1 MNAFAGLA
9 LRQLPANLQSLE
21 NVVAHMSV
29 FGALL
34 EYVALEGCSAK
45 ATLLPREWCRFINAV
60 LPTGLRRWCPCLWSS
75 YAQLV
80 LMRRFQGVELL
91 CVRPPSLEPGSSSGA
106 ATPAVPS
113 TFGYQALAQATRER
127 SATFVAARLAA
138 ELAADAT
145 ACAQAAQLFFFWIWP
160 QAMTN
165 TWCTATVTMSP
176 WGSVMRQPIY
186 GLGLLFW
193 KHLVCI
199 LSTLFR
205 FKGMQN

>member
-1 MNAFAGLA
+1 MTAFAGLA

-60 LPTGLRRWCPCLWSS
+60 LPTGLRRWCPCLWRS

-80 LMRRFQGVELL
+80 LMRRFQGVDLL
-91 CVRPPSLEPGSSSGA
+91 CVRPPSLEPGSTSGA

-127 SATFVAARLAA
+127 SAAFVAAPLAA

-145 ACAQAAQLFFFWIWP
+145 ACAQAAQLFFFFGFGRRP
-160 QAMTN
+160 
-165 TWCTATVTMSP
+165 
-176 WGSVMRQPIY
+176 
-186 GLGLLFW
+186 
-193 KHLVCI
+193 
-199 LSTLFR
+199 
-205 FKGMQN
+205 